1 MNFMRKHYVEFSQ
14 YHMQWIWWQNFCAE
28 S

>member
-1 MNFMRKHYVEFSQ
+1 MRKHYVEFSQ